1 MGRRGKSLTEGPDAE
16 QLVKAFVHDEAS
28 ALLRIVQEISQRYP
42 GRDDLQLLH
51 HLLGMVVQLTQ
62 PETVPHSN

>member
-1 MGRRGKSLTEGPDAE
+1 MGGRGKSLTDGPDAE
-16 QLVKAFVHDEAS
+16 QLVKTFVHEEAS

-51 HLLGMVVQLTQ
+51 HLLSMVVQLT
-62 PETVPHSN
+62 ETEQAPREN